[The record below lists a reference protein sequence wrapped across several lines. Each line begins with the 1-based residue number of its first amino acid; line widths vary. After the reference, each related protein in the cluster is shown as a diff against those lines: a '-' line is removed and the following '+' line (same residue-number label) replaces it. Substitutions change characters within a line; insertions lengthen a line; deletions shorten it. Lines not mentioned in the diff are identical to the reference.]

1 MEILARHSTLLN
13 CWKHTSLTHTTSKI
27 TFAHLHTSVCKWDRG
42 WSVNGTRCPK
52 TYYDKKYYVMYDSQS
67 WHNILLSTPI
77 PPNPSQPLNPDT
89 GLCWLHRYVVIMS
102 KIFINWL
109 KSGYIQ
115 WLLLSLKRKTI
126 RKIWIYVLRDYLWN
140 FDRFLKIFSN
150 IWSHIACKIYIMDLV
165 FWIRSKKLFCQNILK
180 INLGRLSPLKNHGAT
195 HTSWNEFK
203 SIDPL

>member
-1 MEILARHSTLLN
+1 M
-13 CWKHTSLTHTTSKI
+13 THYFGEKYH
-27 TFAHLHTSVCKWDRG
+27 FAFHPH
-42 WSVNGTRCPK
+42 PP
-52 TYYDKKYYVMYDSQS
+52 YP
-67 WHNILLSTPI
+67 PI
-77 PPNPSQPLNPDT
+77 PDT

-126 RKIWIYVLRDYLWN
+126 RKVCIYVLRNFVWN
-140 FDRFLKIFSN
+140 FDRFLKMFSN

-165 FWIRSKKLFCQNILK
+165 FWIKSKKIFCQNIVK
-180 INLGRLSPLKNHGAT
+180 INLGRLSPIKKNHGAT
-195 HTSWNEFK
+195 RTCCNEVK